1 VSDFKLHTKNSD
13 WKSLHPE
20 GIQIEFSVVA
30 MQPFYSELSH
40 YQVNNNS
47 TPMKQLLL
55 ITTLLGVSI
64 MTFSCKEEKTDTTP
78 GEFKQVNL
86 TEKQKQLINTS
97 NAFGFDFFKKAIAI
111 SGSETNMMV
120 SPLSVSMALGM
131 TRNGAANGTLEAM
144 TNTLGFAGL
153 GETEINES
161 YKYIIET
168 FSGLD
173 PKVKLQIANSIWY
186 HNTFTIKQP
195 FVLAN
200 QQYFD
205 ASVTKL
211 DFSDASAV
219 EIINAWVNDKT
230 NTLIPEIID
239 QIPGDAVMYLVNAVY
254 FKGQWRYQ
262 FEKNMTEQKPF
273 HLYDGTELQV
283 ASMIQHETHPFF
295 QGSGFSAIEL
305 PYNQGNYVM
314 SILLP
319 DEGKTVNDVISQ
331 LSQKNWNTWSA
342 QFTNRD
348 IQLQLPKFKYEYN
361 EKQMKPILSDMG
373 MGVAFDPDNADFTR
387 INSDGGL
394 YISRVLHKTYI
405 KTEEEGT
412 EAAAVTAVEVGVT
425 SAGPDQTY
433 YFTINRPFVYFIQE
447 KSTGTILFIGT
458 VMNPNLQ

>member
-1 VSDFKLHTKNSD
+1 
-13 WKSLHPE
+13 
-20 GIQIEFSVVA
+20 
-30 MQPFYSELSH
+30 
-40 YQVNNNS
+40 
-47 TPMKQLLL
+47 MKQLLL
-55 ITTLLGVSI
+55 IIALIGISI
-64 MTFSCKEEKTDTTP
+64 MAFSCKKEKTENTP
-78 GEFKQVNL
+78 DEFKQVNL
-86 TEKQKQLINTS
+86 TEKQKHLINTS
-97 NAFGFDFFKKAIAI
+97 NAFGFDFFKKATEI
-111 SGSETNMMV
+111 SGSDQNMMV

-131 TRNGAANGTLEAM
+131 TRNGASGGTLEAM
-144 TNTLGFAGL
+144 TNTLGFAGMS
-153 GETEINES
+153 ETEINES

-186 HNTFTIKQP
+186 RNNFTVEQP
-195 FVLAN
+195 FVLTN

-211 DFSDASAV
+211 DFSSPTAV
-219 EIINAWVNDKT
+219 EIINAWVNKKT
-230 NTLIPEIID
+230 NKLIPEIID
-239 QIPGDAVMYLVNAVY
+239 QIPEDAVMYLINAVY

-262 FEKNMTEQKPF
+262 FEKEKTAQKPF

-295 QGSGFSAIEL
+295 QGPGFAAVEI

-319 DEGKTVNDVISQ
+319 DAGKTVEDVISR
-331 LSQKNWNTWSA
+331 LSQENWNTWSK
-342 QFTNRD
+342 QFVNRD

-361 EKQMKPILSDMG
+361 EKQMKPILTDMV
-373 MGVAFDPDNADFTR
+373 MGVAFDPDKADFTR

-394 YISRVLHKTYI
+394 FISRVMHKTFI
-405 KTEEEGT
+405 ETNEEGT

-425 SAGPDQTY
+425 SVGPDQPY
-433 YFTINRPFVYFIQE
+433 YFTIDRPFVYFIQE

-458 VMNPNLQ
+458 VMNPNL

>member
-1 VSDFKLHTKNSD
+1 
-13 WKSLHPE
+13 
-20 GIQIEFSVVA
+20 
-30 MQPFYSELSH
+30 
-40 YQVNNNS
+40 
-47 TPMKQLLL
+47 MKRSLL
-55 ITTLLGVSI
+55 IISFISI
-64 MTFSCKEEKTDTTP
+64 LCFILSCKKEKTDTP

-97 NAFGFDFFKKAIAI
+97 NAFGFEFFKKVNEI
-111 SGSETNMMV
+111 SGSDANMMV

-144 TNTLGFAGL
+144 TSTLGFSVMNDTA
-153 GETEINES
+153 INQS

-168 FSGLD
+168 FTGLD

-186 HNTFTIKQP
+186 NNTFTVEQP

-211 DFSDASAV
+211 DFSSPTAV
-219 EIINAWVNDKT
+219 GTINSWVNEKT
-230 NTLIPEIID
+230 NTLIPKIID
-239 QIPGDAVMYLVNAVY
+239 EIPAEAVMYLVNAVY
-254 FKGQWRYQ
+254 FKGQWKYQ
-262 FEKNMTEQKPF
+262 FDKSKTEQKPF
-273 HLYDGTELQV
+273 HLYNGTELQV
-283 ASMIQHETHPFF
+283 ASMTQHETIPFY
-295 QGSGFSAIEL
+295 SGPGFAAIEL

-314 SILLP
+314 SLLLP
-319 DEGKTVNDVISQ
+319 DAGKTVDDVITQ
-331 LSQKNWNTWSA
+331 LSQANWNTWNT
-342 QFTNRD
+342 QFSDKD

-361 EKQMKPILSDMG
+361 EKQMKPILTDMG
-373 MGVAFDPDNADFTR
+373 MDVAFDPINADFTR
-387 INSDGGL
+387 INKDGGL
-394 YISRVLHKTYI
+394 YISKVIHKTYI
-405 KTEEEGT
+405 ETNEEGT

-458 VMNPNLQ
+458 VMNPNL